1 MYSFIFDQTYI
12 NLFILVIIVSIVMF
26 LWRKL
31 IILEGNFFVLE
42 KRVNLIKKDARE
54 DSIAKNIEKSDIIM
68 NEIFKDFSPSNAC
81 KQSACFSSTG
91 GDTSGKCDINSCDPL
106 SNSQKNNPN
115 NITIDENM
123 VQFISAN
130 SPKPLDILSDDIDII
145 TFANSGNLSIAN
157 ADCDDDDDVIEID
170 RMVDT
175 IISSSEK
182 YEKKGHVSQSGAA
195 EVYEA
200 AEAAEAVEAV
210 EAVKITEA
218 VEAAE
223 SIEYGEHNDNDN
235 MSVSSEITF
244 TSDEKKSEKTLMKKY
259 SKMPL
264 DKLKEVCN
272 SININSDGT
281 RNQLIARIID
291 VKK

>member
-145 TFANSGNLSIAN
+145 TFANSGNLSIA
-157 ADCDDDDDVIEID
+157 DCDDDDDVIEID

-182 YEKKGHVSQSGAA
+182 YEKKGHVSQSGAT

-200 AEAAEAVEAV
+200 AEVVEAA

-218 VEAAE
+218 AEAV
-223 SIEYGEHNDNDN
+223 EYGEHNDNDN